1 MFFKSKS
8 NNRRFER
15 DNVLE
20 VKMHSRHVRAA
31 RLKRVAKTLM
41 WLVSAVLLV
50 SIGWFGSEVLVSK
63 YVLDNPT
70 FALRAIDARSDGLI
84 PAEHLVRWSGVS
96 LGDNLFRVDLGRV
109 ERDLRLNT
117 FIRDVAVEREIPGTL
132 WIRVSERKPRVQ
144 FTVWKEAA
152 PGEGWRPARFYLD
165 DEAICIVPEDL
176 PLAENDVRHRFDALP
191 VIKGLD
197 IKQTSIGKPVASAP
211 VRGALELV
219 RMFNESALDG
229 VDDLEEIDVSNPQAL
244 TVKTRRS
251 SQVTLGLEDLR
262 GQLQRWR
269 LIHDYAANAGVA
281 IATLDLSVTNNVPAR
296 WQDAG
301 AVPSVPAKPSPPSAR
316 KKKNV

>member
-1 MFFKSKS
+1 MLFQNKPK
-8 NNRRFER
+8 NRRGER
-15 DNVLE
+15 DNVLD
-20 VKMHSRHVRAA
+20 VKMHSRHVRAV
-31 RLKRVAKTLM
+31 RLKRLGKSLA
-41 WLVSAVLLV
+41 WLISAVLLV
-50 SIGWFGSEVLVSK
+50 SLGWFGSEVLVRK
-63 YVLDNPT
+63 YVLENPT
-70 FALRAIDARSDGLI
+70 FAIRAIDARSDGLI
-84 PAEHLVRWSGVS
+84 PAESLVRWSGVS

-117 FIRDVAVEREIPGTL
+117 FIRDVAVEREVPGTL

-152 PGEGWRPARFYLD
+152 SGEGWRPVRFYLD

-176 PLAENDVRHRFDALP
+176 PLPETDVRHRFDALP

-211 VRGALELV
+211 VRAALELV
-219 RMFNESALDG
+219 RMINESALAG
-229 VDDLEEIDVSNPQAL
+229 VDEPEEIDVSNPRAL
-244 TVKTRRS
+244 TVKTRRN
-251 SQVTLGLEDLR
+251 SQVTLGFEDLF

-301 AVPSVPAKPSPPSAR
+301 AVPPAPVKSSPSSTR